1 MQYANVIKNR
11 CITQK
16 IFETGTV
23 HAREF
28 VVPVQDMA
36 FLNGLPV
43 YRVHRDYPNLY
54 ANDNR

>member
-1 MQYANVIKNR
+1 MIKNR

-16 IFETGTV
+16 IFGTGTV